1 MKTEDAPDII
11 EILDDDTGAF
21 GERPAPPPLHDA
33 GGPRWIGPLA
43 AAALVGLIA
52 YGIATSAS
60 GGTPQVATPASSTT
74 AVTRTTPPAPTTT
87 VPEPLVPYYAAEPP
101 REYRLQFV
109 DIVRSAPLFQSNGY
123 QLWAKP
129 GSTGTSGSWFSI
141 AFYPGR
147 GDFAFSAYNAYRI
160 DADDGSS
167 VISYSGSG
175 RLNVQHT
182 GELGSVFVNALG
194 WSDDEL
200 LDFVRSITVDDGVP
214 SFPASSLTAG
224 YEMVSSIEPW
234 FALQGSPIEQVY
246 YSPTADPSRG
256 IGISVAPFPPA
267 DGGGDAADREIGFRF
282 MFDRATAFTVDG
294 HPAVAGELID
304 GDGYALASWIAG
316 DHIVSVGGNLSVPD
330 LIAIARTVHT
340 VSPEEWNG
348 MQFQATHN
356 ASEPNN
362 GSGEYTQTTPS
373 PVSYGT
379 DSSGRTWTIHA
390 SIATVGTLRQ
400 VMWEWAGSGG
410 WSSKA
415 TADPQINT
423 VVEMRRSYVL
433 ADLPRAVAA
442 TAELHVIRPGLDP
455 VVVPFIDAD
464 PTLDRTF
471 AAYAFTEPGRYAAEV
486 VGPDGTVLATWP
498 PS

>member
-60 GGTPQVATPASSTT
+60 GGTPEVATPASSTT
-74 AVTRTTPPAPTTT
+74 AVTRTTQPAPTTT

-129 GSTGTSGSWFSI
+129 GSTGSSGSWFSI
-141 AFYPGR
+141 AFYRGS
-147 GDFAFSAYNAYRI
+147 GDFAFSAFNAYRI

-167 VISYSGSG
+167 VISYSGGG

-214 SFPASSLTAG
+214 SFPAASLTAG

-234 FALQGSPIEQVY
+234 FALQGSP
-246 YSPTADPSRG
+246 
-256 IGISVAPFPPA
+256 
-267 DGGGDAADREIGFRF
+267 
-282 MFDRATAFTVDG
+282 
-294 HPAVAGELID
+294 
-304 GDGYALASWIAG
+304 
-316 DHIVSVGGNLSVPD
+316 
-330 LIAIARTVHT
+330 
-340 VSPEEWNG
+340 
-348 MQFQATHN
+348 
-356 ASEPNN
+356 
-362 GSGEYTQTTPS
+362 
-373 PVSYGT
+373 
-379 DSSGRTWTIHA
+379 
-390 SIATVGTLRQ
+390 
-400 VMWEWAGSGG
+400 
-410 WSSKA
+410 
-415 TADPQINT
+415 
-423 VVEMRRSYVL
+423 
-433 ADLPRAVAA
+433 
-442 TAELHVIRPGLDP
+442 
-455 VVVPFIDAD
+455 
-464 PTLDRTF
+464 
-471 AAYAFTEPGRYAAEV
+471 
-486 VGPDGTVLATWP
+486 
-498 PS
+498 